1 MANLRDMEE
10 LVLTIENENIRDYMR
25 EALSCYMTKAYRGC
39 IVLSFIALFDD
50 ITSKLE
56 KLGGVNKVAKTIY
69 ENAKAKKDAQDV
81 YENFLIEQL
90 KSKNLLSEMDSEF
103 AEILRRLRNKSAHPS
118 GHRPSAEEARYVFF
132 EVINRFL
139 SKPIFSTNHLVGEI
153 IDRLTNDNFFVE
165 TGINKIAEVVEEEIS
180 SLHLEAIPS
189 LISKLLDNYISDNKV
204 IKKNSSFFINGLAR
218 LNDEK
223 ISIFLIDKL
232 LKRKSDN
239 QEYNDII
246 LGVISSIPDS
256 FKTLNNIH
264 KTRIKKIISS
274 KIKKS
279 NLSLGQDKLSH
290 PCVVLKSLAN
300 VYSDN
305 EYNEEFYTELLNL
318 FNKAPNLKHLSV
330 IFKGKDLTFNSYINL
345 IIEKIGDPDFNISNE
360 FCGKIIEIQDIYKDY
375 INEKQAFYLIA
386 NIIKSKK
393 RGAFKTENLVNEKFS
408 SIKFTKNKTIEFI
421 DTNRDNAENYFKTE
435 IDSTIPDFLIKK

>member
-1 MANLRDMEE
+1 MQRQ
-10 LVLTIENENIRDYMR
+10 
-25 EALSCYMTKAYRGC
+25 
-39 IVLSFIALFDD
+39 
-50 ITSKLE
+50 
-56 KLGGVNKVAKTIY
+56 
-69 ENAKAKKDAQDV
+69 KKDAQDV

-393 RGAFKTENLVNEKFS
+393 RGAFKAENLVNEKFS

>member
-103 AEILRRLRNKSAHPS
+103 ADILRRLRNKSAHPS

-345 IIEKIGDPDFNISNE
+345 IIEKIGDPDYNISNE

-393 RGAFKTENLVNEKFS
+393 RGAFKAENLVNEKFS

>member
-386 NIIKSKK
+386 NIIKSALLHKDLK
-393 RGAFKTENLVNEKFS
+393 CKAPLIEPNLRRNLGK
-408 SIKFTKNKTIEFI
+408 
-421 DTNRDNAENYFKTE
+421 
-435 IDSTIPDFLIKK
+435 